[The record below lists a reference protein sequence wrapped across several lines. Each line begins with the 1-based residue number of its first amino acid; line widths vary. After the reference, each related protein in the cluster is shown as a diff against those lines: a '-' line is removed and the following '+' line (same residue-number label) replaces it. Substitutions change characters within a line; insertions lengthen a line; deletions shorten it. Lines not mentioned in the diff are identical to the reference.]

1 MKLLKQKALVVPV
14 ASFKNKYMS
23 DKIDLS
29 IDAGRLLFGLSRI
42 GYTTSA
48 AICDIIDNSVR
59 ANANNINLLIKK
71 EREDFSDNKRNNV
84 KEYIII
90 DDGDGM
96 DEGAIEEALKLGS
109 TDDHYDDKS
118 LSKFGLGL
126 KSASFSQGDVLKVI
140 SSDGTGFN
148 KYEVSL
154 PKVMEAKEY
163 FAEKTEIEENESEL
177 IETYL
182 KDGKGT
188 IIIISAIRLNNH
200 PSVRNTIKEL
210 KTKVGVIYFY
220 FLSESGVNITIGD
233 KKIDAID
240 PLFVS
245 EANENGNLNENE
257 WDGTEVRWIEKPKE
271 LTLDDELE
279 INVTIEITQL
289 PYPPIYRIKN
299 IGESRD
305 KEVRERYLIEA
316 GNYGFYVYRNK
327 RLISWASNLQ
337 GIIPYDQDFYAFR
350 GRILINDEADDFF
363 NIDVKKSSLTLSEE
377 AYRNISDFT
386 KEAKS
391 KSKAAWKNAG
401 KISRDIINKA
411 PNEIANK
418 LLDEFE
424 QIEILPGDDLPDEE
438 IALERLKAITND
450 MTSKIKWIIKMMK
463 EDKGE
468 EVDDTVDDDYTEDE
482 KEEAIK
488 GEKNANLTKIFRVS
502 SVEDNL
508 LWEPYYDTDLGNCVR
523 INKIHRFA
531 RLIYEDNAENRDLQI
546 LFDLMML
553 QFADSELYAY
563 KNIGKYEYDDL
574 KVVLRESRRI
584 VSEFLANMC
593 RKLENDLPPNYSDE
607 KYA

>member
-1 MKLLKQKALVVPV
+1 
-14 ASFKNKYMS
+14 MS

-96 DEGAIEEALKLGS
+96 DENAIKEALKLGS

-154 PKVMEAKEY
+154 LKVMEAKEY

-271 LTLDDELE
+271 LTLDDELK

-377 AYRNISDFT
+377 AFRNISDFT

-438 IALERLKAITND
+438 IALERLKAITDD

-574 KVVLRESRRI
+574 KVILRESRRI

-593 RKLENDLPPNYSDE
+593 RKLENDLPPNYIDE

>member
-1 MKLLKQKALVVPV
+1 
-14 ASFKNKYMS
+14 MS

-140 SSDGTGFN
+140 SSNGTGFN

-182 KDGKGT
+182 KEGKGT

-271 LTLDDELE
+271 LTLDDELK

-377 AYRNISDFT
+377 AFRNISDFT

>member
-1 MKLLKQKALVVPV
+1 
-14 ASFKNKYMS
+14 MS

-59 ANANNINLLIKK
+59 ANAQNINLLIKK

-96 DEGAIEEALKLGS
+96 DENAIKEALKLGS

-163 FAEKTEIEENESEL
+163 FAEKTEIQENESEL
-177 IETYL
+177 IDTYL
-182 KDGKGT
+182 KEGKGT

-233 KKIDAID
+233 KEINAID

-271 LTLDDELE
+271 LTLDDELQ

-377 AYRNISDFT
+377 AFRNISDFT

-418 LLDEFE
+418 LLEEFE

-438 IALERLKAITND
+438 IALERLKAITDD

-468 EVDDTVDDDYTEDE
+468 EVDDVDDDYTDDE
-482 KEEAIK
+482 KEEAVK
-488 GEKNANLTKIFRVS
+488 GEKNPNLTKIFRVS

-563 KNIGKYEYDDL
+563 KNIAKYEYDDL

>member
-1 MKLLKQKALVVPV
+1 
-14 ASFKNKYMS
+14 MS

-96 DEGAIEEALKLGS
+96 DENAIKEALKLGS

-182 KDGKGT
+182 KEGKGT

-220 FLSESGVNITIGD
+220 FLSENGVHITIGD
-233 KKIDAID
+233 KEINAID

-245 EANENGNLNENE
+245 EADENGNLNENE

-271 LTLDDELE
+271 LTLDDELQ

-377 AYRNISDFT
+377 AFRNISDFT

-418 LLDEFE
+418 LLEEFE

-438 IALERLKAITND
+438 VALERLKAITDD

-468 EVDDTVDDDYTEDE
+468 EVDDVDDDYTEDE
-482 KEEAIK
+482 KEEAVK
-488 GEKNANLTKIFRVS
+488 GEKNPNLTKIFRVS

-563 KNIGKYEYDDL
+563 KNIEKYEYDDL
-574 KVVLRESRRI
+574 KVILRESRRI

>member
-1 MKLLKQKALVVPV
+1 
-14 ASFKNKYMS
+14 MS

-71 EREDFSDNKRNNV
+71 EREDFSDYKRNNV

-140 SSDGTGFN
+140 SSNGTGFN

-182 KDGKGT
+182 KEGKGT
-188 IIIISAIRLNNH
+188 IIIISEIRLNNH

-240 PLFVS
+240 PLFIS

>member
-1 MKLLKQKALVVPV
+1 
-14 ASFKNKYMS
+14 MS

-59 ANANNINLLIKK
+59 ANAQNINLLIKK

-96 DEGAIEEALKLGS
+96 NENAIKEALKLGS

-163 FAEKTEIEENESEL
+163 FAEKTEIDENESEL
-177 IETYL
+177 IDTYL
-182 KDGKGT
+182 KEGKGT

-220 FLSESGVNITIGD
+220 FLSESGINITIGD

-245 EANENGNLNENE
+245 EANENGNLNEDE

-271 LTLDDELE
+271 LTLDDELQ

-377 AYRNISDFT
+377 AFRNISDFT

-418 LLDEFE
+418 LLEEFE

-438 IALERLKAITND
+438 IALERLKAITDD

-468 EVDDTVDDDYTEDE
+468 EVDDVDDDYTEDE
-482 KEEAIK
+482 KEEAVK
-488 GEKNANLTKIFRVS
+488 GEKNPNLTKIFRVS

-563 KNIGKYEYDDL
+563 KNIEKYEYDDL
-574 KVVLRESRRI
+574 KVILRESRRI

>member
-1 MKLLKQKALVVPV
+1 
-14 ASFKNKYMS
+14 MS

-59 ANANNINLLIKK
+59 ANAQNINLLIKK

-96 DEGAIEEALKLGS
+96 DENAIKEALKLGS

-163 FAEKTEIEENESEL
+163 FAEKTEIQENESEL
-177 IETYL
+177 IDTYL
-182 KDGKGT
+182 KEGKGT

-233 KKIDAID
+233 KEINAID

-271 LTLDDELE
+271 LTLDDELQ

-377 AYRNISDFT
+377 AFRNISDFT

-418 LLDEFE
+418 LLEEFE

-438 IALERLKAITND
+438 VALERLKAITDD

-468 EVDDTVDDDYTEDE
+468 EVDDVDDDYTEDE
-482 KEEAIK
+482 KEEAVK
-488 GEKNANLTKIFRVS
+488 GEKNPNLTKIFRVS

-563 KNIGKYEYDDL
+563 KNIAKYEYDDL
-574 KVVLRESRRI
+574 KIILRESRRI

>member
-1 MKLLKQKALVVPV
+1 
-14 ASFKNKYMS
+14 MS

-271 LTLDDELE
+271 LTLDDELK

-377 AYRNISDFT
+377 AFRNISDFT

-438 IALERLKAITND
+438 IALERLKAITDD

-574 KVVLRESRRI
+574 KVILRESRRI

>member
-1 MKLLKQKALVVPV
+1 
-14 ASFKNKYMS
+14 MS

-257 WDGTEVRWIEKPKE
+257 WDGTEVHWIEKPKE
-271 LTLDDELE
+271 LTLDDELK

-377 AYRNISDFT
+377 AFRNISDFT

-438 IALERLKAITND
+438 IALERLKAITDD

-574 KVVLRESRRI
+574 KVILRESRRI